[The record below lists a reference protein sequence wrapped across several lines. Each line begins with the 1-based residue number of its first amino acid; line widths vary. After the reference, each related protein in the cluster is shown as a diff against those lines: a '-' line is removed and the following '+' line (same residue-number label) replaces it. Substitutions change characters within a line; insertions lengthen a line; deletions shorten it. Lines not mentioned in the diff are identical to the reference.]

1 MGTQLNYNCAHMSS
15 PTHTTLLTEAEQL
28 DALVA
33 SLAEEKLISVDTES
47 NGLHAFREQV
57 CLIQFSTAQDDY
69 LVDPLAIEDLSP
81 LAEIFS
87 NPEIEKIFHA
97 SEYDLIVLQRDF
109 GWKFAN
115 LFDTMI
121 AARILGKKKV
131 GLGGLIEAELG
142 IKLAKRFQKAD
153 WGRRPIPADMLD
165 YARLDT
171 HYLIQLRRKL
181 KDELKEG
188 GRWPMAEED
197 FARLP
202 KAISTPTPTADADIW
217 RVKGARD
224 LQPQQRAILSKL
236 VDYRRARA
244 EKADVPLFKII
255 GDRTL
260 SAIAAAEPRGTAQL
274 EQIEGMSTGQIRRHG
289 RALLDAV
296 KEGASAE
303 PIQRPRRGNYDE
315 DFADRVETLRN
326 WRKLA
331 ARKMEVESDVILP
344 RDLMEKIARE
354 NPGNMQALNALLSD
368 LPWRRAEYGEEIFET
383 LNPS

>member
-1 MGTQLNYNCAHMSS
+1 MSRQPQS
-15 PTHTTLLTEAEQL
+15 QLLTEADQL

-33 SLAEEKLISVDTES
+33 SLGEHELISVDTES

-69 LVDPLAIEDLSP
+69 LVDPLAIKDLSP

-97 SEYDLIVLQRDF
+97 SDYDLIVLQRDF

-131 GLGGLIEAELG
+131 GLGSLIEAELG

-153 WGRRPIPADMLD
+153 WGKRPIRPDMLD

-171 HYLIQLRRKL
+171 HYLIQLRKKL
-181 KDELKEG
+181 IDELKQAE
-188 GRWPMAEED
+188 RWPMAAED

-202 KAISTPTPTADADIW
+202 KAIPNPTPPADGDIW

-236 VDYRRARA
+236 VDYRRTRA

-260 SAIAAAEPRGTAQL
+260 SAIAAAEPRGTAEL
-274 EQIEGMSTGQIRRHG
+274 EQFEGMSAGQIRRHG
-289 RALLDAV
+289 RALLNAV
-296 KEGASAE
+296 KEGGRAE
-303 PIQRPRRGNYDE
+303 PINRPPRGNYDE
-315 DFADRVETLRN
+315 EYADRVEILRN

-344 RDLMEKIARE
+344 RDLMEKVARE
-354 NPGNMQALNALLSD
+354 NPGSMQGLNDLLID
-368 LPWRRAEYGEEIFET
+368 LPWRRDEYGEEIFEA
-383 LNPS
+383 LHSH

>member
-1 MGTQLNYNCAHMSS
+1 LGTQLNYNCAHMSS

>member
-1 MGTQLNYNCAHMSS
+1 MSS

-81 LAEIFS
+81 LAKIFS

-153 WGRRPIPADMLD
+153 WGKRPIPADMLD

-260 SAIAAAEPRGTAQL
+260 SAIAAAEPRGIAQL

>member
-81 LAEIFS
+81 LAKIFS

-153 WGRRPIPADMLD
+153 WGKRPIPADMLD

-260 SAIAAAEPRGTAQL
+260 SAIAAAEPRGIAQL